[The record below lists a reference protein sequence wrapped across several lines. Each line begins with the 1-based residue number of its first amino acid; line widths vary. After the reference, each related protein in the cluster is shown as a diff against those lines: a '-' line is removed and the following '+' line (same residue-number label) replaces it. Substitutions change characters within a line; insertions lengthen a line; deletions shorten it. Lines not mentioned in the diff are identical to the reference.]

1 MAPMLGERF
10 LPDSV
15 NSRRRMVRS
24 RIRDLREPLRSRR
37 QNLVPG
43 PDIIGRAENTV
54 MDLRDRFVS
63 RDSVLGKMK
72 SKMGSG
78 SSGSSGG
85 SKSGSGSG
93 MT

>member
-1 MAPMLGERF
+1 MAPMLGERV

-15 NSRRRMVRS
+15 NSTRRRVRS
-24 RIRDLREPLRSRR
+24 RVRDLRQPIRSRR

-54 MDLRDRFVS
+54 MDLRDRFIS

-72 SKMGSG
+72 SKVGSG
-78 SSGSSGG
+78 SSGESSKKK
-85 SKSGSGSG
+85 KSTSGN